1 MKSQHSIHLLGLTL
15 ATLLISTSGALG
27 KYIDLPTPVIIWWR
41 SVLGM
46 LFIYLFCRFKNISI
60 RIQSRKDLITFII
73 GGIFLGA
80 HWITYFYAL
89 KLSNVAIGM
98 LSLFTFPVITALLE
112 PLFIKTKFDPIHII
126 MGLFVLLGIYI
137 LMPEIDFENRYV
149 KGILMGLLSAVCYSI
164 RNLILKQH
172 IVKYDGTMLMLYQL
186 IILTIV
192 LLPSVFV
199 LDTSNITNQ
208 YPYVLILALV
218 TTAIGHTLFVKSLG
232 HFKASS
238 ASIITSIQPI
248 FGIIIAFFFIKE
260 VPTWNVFFG
269 GLIILSTVII
279 EAKRSN
285 KT

>member
-1 MKSQHSIHLLGLTL
+1 
-15 ATLLISTSGALG
+15 
-27 KYIDLPTPVIIWWR
+27 
-41 SVLGM
+41 
-46 LFIYLFCRFKNISI
+46 
-60 RIQSRKDLITFII
+60 
-73 GGIFLGA
+73 
-80 HWITYFYAL
+80 
-89 KLSNVAIGM
+89 
-98 LSLFTFPVITALLE
+98 
-112 PLFIKTKFDPIHII
+112 

-137 LMPEIDFENRYV
+137 LTPEIDFENRYV
-149 KGILMGLLSAVCYSI
+149 KGILMGLLSAVFYSI

-186 IILTIV
+186 IIITVV
-192 LLPSVFV
+192 LLPLMFV

-218 TTAIGHTLFVKSLG
+218 TTAIGHTLFVRSLS

-238 ASIITSIQPI
+238 ASIITSLQPI

-260 VPTWNVFFG
+260 VPKWNVIFG

-279 EAKRSN
+279 EGKRSN